1 MQNLYQQTFPCN
13 DAELL
18 TLLAANS
25 EDAFKLIYDRHHT
38 RIYQVAMRY
47 VRSEVAAQEVVQDVF
62 MKLWSEREKIKT
74 GTPIEAWLYT
84 VAKNNTINKLKKL
97 ANEYKA
103 LNHLKLVQDI
113 EDDSTEES
121 IRDAECQL
129 LLRKALKSLS
139 GNQLKVYQ
147 LAREENLSY
156 AQIAEH
162 LDISP
167 LTVKTHM
174 SRALGHL
181 KTFFTIHQF
190 YSFLITI
197 LLILK

>member
-1 MQNLYQQTFPCN
+1 MQHLSQQIFPCN

-25 EDAFKLIYDRHHT
+25 EDAFKLIYDQHHN

-47 VRSEVAAQEVVQDVF
+47 LRSEVTAEEVVQDVF
-62 MKLWSEREKIKT
+62 MKLWLEREKIKA

-84 VAKNNTINKLKKL
+84 VAKNNTINRLKKV
-97 ANEYKA
+97 ANEYKTF
-103 LNHLKLVQDI
+103 NRLKLVQDI
-113 EDDSTEES
+113 EDDSTAEK

-129 LLRKALKSLS
+129 LLSKALKSLS

-147 LAREENLSY
+147 LAREEKLSY
-156 AQIAEH
+156 VQIAEH
-162 LDISP
+162 LNISP

-181 KTFFTIHQF
+181 KTFFTNHQF
-190 YSFLITI
+190 YSFLI
-197 LLILK
+197 LLTLIFK